1 MNRLSSFVTFGN
13 LGRALTLTNLCRL
26 FALLLVAWQ
35 PFPGE
40 YRVPL
45 VGSALLGL
53 TLTWRGEWRAV
64 AEPAKRL
71 GLLLLCLLIPGLLS
85 IPTSLAPS
93 KSWGEIASVVLVGLA
108 GLSVLY
114 GLRRQQDHR
123 WLQTGLVI
131 VIAAWIG
138 DGLLQ
143 ALTGADVFGITP
155 PDGFVTGPFRPN
167 AIFGI
172 ILSILLPLVFWEPLK
187 KRERWAPV
195 LLCGTLVV
203 IVLTGQRNNLL
214 LAVVGLGLLSTL
226 WSKRTRLA
234 AASFFMIILIAAYPL
249 SPALQERGA
258 AMIDAF
264 SRSPTSSKALQ
275 NNSSNSGTS
284 RSLLGKLNSL
294 SSDRAYLIEAGA
306 KMIQARPLFGIGM
319 GAYKSAYP
327 SYTSER
333 PARRNIH
340 AHHIYLGITAE
351 TGLTGLLAFLFAIA
365 LASKWFLTTSPERQ
379 SSAIPYAYTLVVML
393 FPLATH
399 TSLYRAFH
407 FSIFLMALCGFLS
420 ALFSPKLGEDSSI
433 DKGTSLA
440 SSTSQLPSLGLQ

>member
-1 MNRLSSFVTFGN
+1 MTFGT

-53 TLTWRGEWRAV
+53 ALTWRGELRAV

-143 ALTGADVFGITP
+143 ALTGADVFGIVP
-155 PDGFVTGPFRPN
+155 PDGFITGPFRPN

-172 ILSILLPLVFWEPLK
+172 ILSILLPLVFWGPLK
-187 KRERWAPV
+187 KREWWAPF

-214 LAVVGLGLLSTL
+214 LAAIGLACISNL
-226 WSKRTRLA
+226 WSKRTRLV
-234 AASFFMIILIAAYPL
+234 AASLFAATLIVTYPL

-258 AMIDAF
+258 AMIDTF
-264 SRSPTSSKALQ
+264 SQPPPPSKALE
-275 NNSSNSGTS
+275 SNPNASDT
-284 RSLLGKLNSL
+284 LLGKLNSL
-294 SSDRAYLIEAGA
+294 SSDRGYLLEAGI
-306 KMIQARPLFGIGM
+306 KMIQAQPISGIGL
-319 GAYKSAYP
+319 GAYKSSYP
-327 SYTSER
+327 EFTTER
-333 PARRNIH
+333 PARKNIH
-340 AHHIYLGITAE
+340 AHNIYLGITAE
-351 TGLTGLLAFLFAIA
+351 TGLLGLSAFLFAIA
-365 LASKWFLTTSPERQ
+365 ATSRWFLKSSPERQ

-407 FSIFLMALCGFLS
+407 FSIFLMVLCGFLS
-420 ALFSPKLGEDSSI
+420 ALYSPSIGECLNI
-433 DKGTSLA
+433 DKEKDLA
-440 SSTSQLPSLGLQ
+440 SSEP

>member
-1 MNRLSSFVTFGN
+1 MAAAGPVGSLCCLKSFAD

-53 TLTWRGEWRAV
+53 ALTWRGDWRAV

-85 IPTSLAPS
+85 IPNSLAPS

-123 WLQTGLVI
+123 WLQTGLGI
-131 VIAAWIG
+131 VIAAWIS

-143 ALTGADVFGITP
+143 ALTGADVFGIVP
-155 PDGFVTGPFRPN
+155 PDGFITGPFRPN

-187 KRERWAPV
+187 KREWWAPL
-195 LLCGTLVV
+195 LLCGTLIV

-214 LAVVGLGLLSTL
+214 LAAVGLACISTL
-226 WSKRTRLA
+226 WSKRARLF
-234 AASFFMIILIAAYPL
+234 AASLVAATLIAAYPF
-249 SPALQERGA
+249 SPALQERSV
-258 AMIDAF
+258 AMINTF
-264 SRSPTSSKALQ
+264 SQPPAPSKTLESNPNTS
-275 NNSSNSGTS
+275 NT
-284 RSLLGKLNSL
+284 LLGKLNL
-294 SSDRAYLIEAGA
+294 FSSDRGYLLEAGI
-306 KMIQARPLFGIGM
+306 KMIQAQPLRGIGI
-319 GAYKSAYP
+319 GAYKSLYP
-327 SYTSER
+327 EFTTER
-333 PARRNIH
+333 PARKDIH
-340 AHHIYLGITAE
+340 AHNIYLGIAAE
-351 TGLTGLLAFLFAIA
+351 TGLLGLSAFLFAIIA
-365 LASKWFLTTSPERQ
+365 TLRWFLISSPERQ
-379 SSAIPYAYTLVVML
+379 STAIPYAYTLVVIL

-407 FSIFLMALCGFLS
+407 FSIFLMVLCGFLS
-420 ALFSPKLGEDSSI
+420 ALFSPNIGNLSNISDEKALERS
-433 DKGTSLA
+433 
-440 SSTSQLPSLGLQ
+440 

>member
-1 MNRLSSFVTFGN
+1 MKSFAD
-13 LGRALTLTNLCRL
+13 LGRALSLTNLCRL

-53 TLTWRGEWRAV
+53 ALTWRGELRAV

-143 ALTGADVFGITP
+143 AVTGADVFGIVP
-155 PDGFVTGPFRPN
+155 PDGFITGPFRPN

-172 ILSILLPLVFWEPLK
+172 ILSILLPLVFWGPLK
-187 KRERWAPV
+187 KREWWAPF

-214 LAVVGLGLLSTL
+214 LAAIGLACISNL
-226 WSKRTRLA
+226 WSKRTRLV
-234 AASFFMIILIAAYPL
+234 AASLFAATLIVTYPL

-258 AMIDAF
+258 AMIDTF
-264 SRSPTSSKALQ
+264 SQPPPPSKALE
-275 NNSSNSGTS
+275 SNPNASDT
-284 RSLLGKLNSL
+284 LLGKLNSL
-294 SSDRAYLIEAGA
+294 SSDRGYLLEAGI
-306 KMIQARPLFGIGM
+306 KMIQAQPISGIGL
-319 GAYKSAYP
+319 GAYKSSYP
-327 SYTSER
+327 EFTTER
-333 PARRNIH
+333 PARKNIH
-340 AHHIYLGITAE
+340 AHNIYLGITAE
-351 TGLTGLLAFLFAIA
+351 TGLLGLSAFLFAIA
-365 LASKWFLTTSPERQ
+365 ATSRWFLKSSPERQ

-407 FSIFLMALCGFLS
+407 FSIFLMVLCGFLS
-420 ALFSPKLGEDSSI
+420 ALYSPSIGECLNI
-433 DKGTSLA
+433 DKEKDLA
-440 SSTSQLPSLGLQ
+440 SSEP

>member
-1 MNRLSSFVTFGN
+1 MKSFAD
-13 LGRALTLTNLCRL
+13 LGRALSLTNLCRL

-53 TLTWRGEWRAV
+53 ALTWRGELRAV

-143 ALTGADVFGITP
+143 AVTGADVFGIVP
-155 PDGFVTGPFRPN
+155 PDGFITGPFRPN

-172 ILSILLPLVFWEPLK
+172 ILSILLPLVFWGPLK
-187 KRERWAPV
+187 KREWWAPF

-214 LAVVGLGLLSTL
+214 LAAIGLACISNL
-226 WSKRTRLA
+226 WSKRTRLV
-234 AASFFMIILIAAYPL
+234 AASLFAATLIVTYPL

-258 AMIDAF
+258 AMIDTF
-264 SRSPTSSKALQ
+264 SQPPPPSKALE
-275 NNSSNSGTS
+275 SNPNASDT
-284 RSLLGKLNSL
+284 LLGKLNSL
-294 SSDRAYLIEAGA
+294 SSDRGYLLEAGI
-306 KMIQARPLFGIGM
+306 KMIQAQPISGIGL
-319 GAYKSAYP
+319 GAYKSSYP
-327 SYTSER
+327 EFTTER
-333 PARRNIH
+333 PARKNIH
-340 AHHIYLGITAE
+340 AHNIYLGITAE
-351 TGLTGLLAFLFAIA
+351 TGLLGLSAFLFAIA
-365 LASKWFLTTSPERQ
+365 ATSRWFLKSSPERQ

-393 FPLATH
+393 FPLATN

-407 FSIFLMALCGFLS
+407 FSIFLMVLCGFLS
-420 ALFSPKLGEDSSI
+420 ALYSPSIGECLNI
-433 DKGTSLA
+433 DKEKDLE
-440 SSTSQLPSLGLQ
+440 SSEP